1 MVYER
6 RINLSV
12 ISLFYLTT
20 QTRPFRF
27 PTERGACR
35 ELPRCRPPRCKGLLD
50 EGRNRERRTTTR
62 SSNTS
67 QRHAATQ
74 PSQYLACASAAN
86 EGGVAVATQ
95 GLAVAVE
102 KGVRRQDDSDGSAEE
117 RWLEDVVRRKR

>member
-35 ELPRCRPPRCKGLLD
+35 ELPRVQGLLD
-50 EGRNRERRTTTR
+50 EGRNRERTPA
-62 SSNTS
+62 SSN
-67 QRHAATQ
+67 AATQ

>member
-20 QTRPFRF
+20 QTRLFRF

-35 ELPRCRPPRCKGLLD
+35 ELPRCKGLLD
-50 EGRNRERRTTTR
+50 EGRNRERTTR
-62 SSNTS
+62 SVQRSSITS
-67 QRHAATQ
+67 QRHASTQ
-74 PSQYLACASAAN
+74 PSQHLACASAAN